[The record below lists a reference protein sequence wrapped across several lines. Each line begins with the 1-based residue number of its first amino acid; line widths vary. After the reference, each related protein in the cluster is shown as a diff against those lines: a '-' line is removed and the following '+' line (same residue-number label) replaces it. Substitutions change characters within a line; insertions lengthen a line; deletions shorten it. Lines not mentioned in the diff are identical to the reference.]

1 MTLKSN
7 LIVPQLK
14 KEKMRKKILFFI
26 LSLIIVS
33 CSFDENDYTTVTFS
47 QLEPLLQDTLIQ
59 LHEKY
64 DNYFVEIMDEHGN
77 IINESESHFNEM
89 IDLTDRFEYQSKQHW
104 LLKWVYSPV
113 VIEKATGKKM
123 TFEKRTPEPFLI
135 TDSCLYIPTRYD
147 ILNDKLEATKFRK
160 YLLK

>member
-1 MTLKSN
+1 M
-7 LIVPQLK
+7 K
-14 KEKMRKKILFFI
+14 KYILFFI

-47 QLEPLLQDTLIQ
+47 QLEPLLQDTLIH
-59 LHEKY
+59 LRDKY
-64 DNYFVEIMDEHGN
+64 GNYFVEIMDEEGI
-77 IINESESHFNEM
+77 IINENENHFNEM
-89 IDLTDRFEYQSKQHW
+89 IDLTGRYEYQSKQHW

-123 TFEKRTPEPFLI
+123 TFEKSTPEPFLI

-147 ILNDKLEATKFRK
+147 IFNDCLETTKFKK